1 MTGEGSLFDVPPAAI
16 GRFRVLHQVG
26 AGTCGPVFR
35 AVDPAADTPAAIKLF
50 TINLPPERLAG
61 FLEALANLVT
71 ATPPLASAVKPLAA
85 GLHDHTPYFATSFA
99 EGDSLDVALKQFGP
113 AALPD
118 LVPRVRAL
126 AGVLDAAAGRG
137 ILHGALHPRDVTVS
151 ESETTLT
158 GLGVWPILAVH
169 GERLPIRRPYRA
181 PELGDGAITAAG
193 DQFSLAALAYEWM
206 TSRRAPSAFVGGDMA
221 PVPGADREAL
231 AAIFAR
237 ALHPDPDRRF
247 SSCGEFVTALAE
259 VASLMAGEAGVSAT
273 EVRPRKRGRTPAVP
287 SLPLESTA
295 VGEPEVEPVAA
306 SAVEPLTF
314 FPPEADEAAPGV
326 DHWSDAELAP
336 DRMAAA
342 APHPSIDSIDEGIG
356 SIDEGPVSTV
366 LEIAPPPPEPPI
378 APTPPISTMREP
390 LTFRSDDRSGPLLG
404 SAVPSTPSGFGVP
417 SLIAAI
423 VFGVAIGL
431 GVATFLWNRSA
442 PSAPEASSASTSPP
456 AADAPPSAEP
466 QAAAPPA
473 KAEPAPQVNPEPP
486 VTQATPPPRQAATDP
501 TPSAAAAA
509 RPAAPAPAPAAA
521 VGNLLVRT
529 TPDGATVFIDG
540 DRRGVTPL
548 TVQKLPLGTRRV
560 RVQRDGFTTEE
571 RQVAL
576 TRSRPSRSLDL
587 RLTRTESAAAP
598 SAASGA
604 TTTAK
609 TGTLVIESRPTGA
622 TVLINGR
629 PAGTTPVTVGDLAPG
644 SYTVQL
650 QLADFRPISTTV
662 RVVAGERARVAA
674 SLTSVQEP

>member
-35 AVDPAADTPAAIKLF
+35 AVDPDTDAPVAIKLF

-126 AGVLDAAAGRG
+126 AGVLDAAASRG

-181 PELGDGAITAAG
+181 PELGEGAITAAG

-221 PVPGADREAL
+221 PVPGADRDAL
-231 AAIFAR
+231 AAIFAT

-247 SSCGEFVTALAE
+247 PSCGEFVSALGEVAALMTDDAE
-259 VASLMAGEAGVSAT
+259 VAAT
-273 EVRPRKRGRTPAVP
+273 ELRPRKRGRTPAAA
-287 SLPLESTA
+287 SLPLDPTA
-295 VGEPEVEPVAA
+295 EVAPPSDPLEAPAAEPF
-306 SAVEPLTF
+306 TF
-314 FPPEADEAAPGV
+314 FPPETDEPAPAV
-326 DHWSDAELAP
+326 DHWSETDLAP

-342 APHPSIDSIDEGIG
+342 APDPSTDEA
-356 SIDEGPVSTV
+356 PVFTT
-366 LEIAPPPPEPPI
+366 LEAAPPPELPPL
-378 APTPPISTMREP
+378 APTPPISTVREP
-390 LTFRSDDRSGPLLG
+390 LRFQADDRSGPLLG
-404 SAVPSTPSGFGVP
+404 SAVSPTPSGFGIS

-423 VFGVAIGL
+423 VVGVAIGL
-431 GVATFLWNRSA
+431 GIATWLWNRSA
-442 PSAPEASSASTSPP
+442 PSVSETSASTSPAVEP
-456 AADAPPSAEP
+456 APTSEPQAGAPPARTEPVPLSDPEPVVTPAPPSR
-466 QAAAPPA
+466 Q
-473 KAEPAPQVNPEPP
+473 PEAQPTP
-486 VTQATPPPRQAATDP
+486 TPTPPPPASAPAATRP
-501 TPSAAAAA
+501 STPA
-509 RPAAPAPAPAAA
+509 PAAPAA

-529 TPDGATVFIDG
+529 SPEGATVFIDG

-587 RLTRTESAAAP
+587 RLTRTESAAAAG
-598 SAASGA
+598 AAGA
-604 TTTAK
+604 APTAK
-609 TGTLVIESRPTGA
+609 TGSLIVESRPTGA

-629 PAGTTPVTVGDLAPG
+629 PAGTTPVTLGDLAPG